1 MAVSTAARLVV
12 PIAPDDTAPDRPL
25 SEDDQ
30 RLVAAWLRRLERE
43 APAPSLDLTVPR
55 YLARRIAATFT
66 PAESTT

>member
-1 MAVSTAARLVV
+1 MAVSTAARLWV
-12 PIAPDDTAPDRPL
+12 PITPDDTAPDRPL
-25 SEDDQ
+25 SDDDQ

-43 APAPSLDLTVPR
+43 AAATTPDLSVPR